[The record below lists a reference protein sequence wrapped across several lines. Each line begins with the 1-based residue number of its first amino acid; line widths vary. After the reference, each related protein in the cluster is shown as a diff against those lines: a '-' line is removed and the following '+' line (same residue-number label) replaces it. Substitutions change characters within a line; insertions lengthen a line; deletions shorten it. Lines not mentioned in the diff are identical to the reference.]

1 MQQKSFR
8 PVVLF
13 IFCSFCF
20 SLFKK
25 TRCQCDGCCGCA
37 RLRRAPRARRSFSA
51 RFFVFVFSFFLFKK
65 GKKRKSGANAMVAAV
80 ARGCGARQERAARFP
95 LVFCL
100 LKKLCFSFLLSLF
113 SFFFKKKTVLFFFVV
128 LFLKKNGTVAGR
140 VRRAGLSR
148 IQMPINPTSVVSPLF
163 VSFLLVM
170 CSV

>member
-1 MQQKSFR
+1 
-8 PVVLF
+8 
-13 IFCSFCF
+13 
-20 SLFKK
+20 
-25 TRCQCDGCCGCA
+25 
-37 RLRRAPRARRSFSA
+37 
-51 RFFVFVFSFFLFKK
+51 
-65 GKKRKSGANAMVAAV
+65 MVAAV

-113 SFFFKKKTVLFFFVV
+113 KKKTVLFFFVV
-128 LFLKKNGTVAGR
+128 LKKKNGTVAGR

>member
-8 PVVLF
+8 PLFLF
-13 IFCSFCF
+13 ILFVIFVFFQNFPACRKNLFKYNGDFSACSKNPSGQWF
-20 SLFKK
+20 SLFFV
-25 TRCQCDGCCGCA
+25 R
-37 RLRRAPRARRSFSA
+37 
-51 RFFVFVFSFFLFKK
+51 FVFLFFFKK
-65 GKKRKSGANAMVAAV
+65 KRGANAMAAAV

-113 SFFFKKKTVLFFFVV
+113 SFFFKKKRAFLFCCPF
-128 LFLKKNGTVAGR
+128 FLKKNGTVAGR